1 MVRLVSTPPLKWR
14 SLMTVG
20 GFFLLILCF
29 LSRKPVFL
37 ETWQV
42 GHHTDQQVISSTDM
56 RPLQEHMHLQTMELP
71 GFWNH
76 GNVHMLDCESTRHTG
91 RVDIQRSFP
100 LPNNL
105 TEISES
111 LRHHPMVRHAPPA
124 GDLDPNDPETRSDKY
139 WSQFAGSGVWL
150 PRLRVYFVV
159 SRVVYTRPGTYWPSA
174 S

>member
-1 MVRLVSTPPLKWR
+1 
-14 SLMTVG
+14 
-20 GFFLLILCF
+20 
-29 LSRKPVFL
+29 
-37 ETWQV
+37 
-42 GHHTDQQVISSTDM
+42 M
-56 RPLQEHMHLQTMELP
+56 RPLQEHMHRQTMELS

-91 RVDIQRSFP
+91 RVDIQRSFS

-105 TEISES
+105 TQISES

-159 SRVVYTRPGTYWPSA
+159 SRVVYTRPGTYWPAVSFLRGQVFD
-174 S
+174 